1 MNLLWLKEG
10 KWLGCSS
17 SSEAEFILISVQWSF
32 LNYVYLFIYMAEE
45 VSSDVEVRGPL
56 EGGAS
61 LLLRMSPGELT
72 QVLDILLAPVQ
83 WFFFRMLFSFSGV
96 LWYYLLKSTCAIL
109 CVHIQMAEL
118 TRTQIS
124 DAIGASGVS
133 LTALYDHQ
141 RQHLPDFM
149 KQLRTK
155 AETDR
160 YVFSRSKICNEVSFI
175 SHAVFRVLRIQLRAY
190 SPVERETFGKY
201 SAKWKMLYKL
211 R

>member
-1 MNLLWLKEG
+1 MNLLWLKEA
-10 KWLGCSS
+10 KWLDCSS
-17 SSEAEFILISVQWSF
+17 LSEAEFILISVQWSF
-32 LNYVYLFIYMAEE
+32 LKLCLFVYLHGRGRWVQMLRSGDNLKE
-45 VSSDVEVRGPL
+45 VLLFCYVWVLESQLGSSSLAAIVWGHLGGP
-56 EGGAS
+56 S
-61 LLLRMSPGELT
+61 S
-72 QVLDILLAPVQ
+72 VI
-83 WFFFRMLFSFSGV
+83 FFFSRTFSFSGV

-160 YVFSRSKICNEVSFI
+160 
-175 SHAVFRVLRIQLRAY
+175 
-190 SPVERETFGKY
+190 
-201 SAKWKMLYKL
+201 
-211 R
+211 

>member
-1 MNLLWLKEG
+1 MNLLWLKEA
-10 KWLGCSS
+10 KWLDCSS
-17 SSEAEFILISVQWSF
+17 LSEAEFILISVQWSF
-32 LNYVYLFIYMAEE
+32 LKLCLFIYMAEVGE
-45 VSSDVEVRGPL
+45 FRCWGQRTTWRRCFSSATYGSWRANSGP
-56 EGGAS
+56 
-61 LLLRMSPGELT
+61 
-72 QVLDILLAPVQ
+72 QVWQPLSEDILLAPVQ
-83 WFFFRMLFSFSGV
+83 WFFFRTFSFSGV

-160 YVFSRSKICNEVSFI
+160 
-175 SHAVFRVLRIQLRAY
+175 
-190 SPVERETFGKY
+190 
-201 SAKWKMLYKL
+201 
-211 R
+211 

>member
-1 MNLLWLKEG
+1 
-10 KWLGCSS
+10 
-17 SSEAEFILISVQWSF
+17 
-32 LNYVYLFIYMAEE
+32 MAEE
-45 VSSDVEVRGPL
+45 GSSDVEVRGPL

-141 RQHLPDFM
+141 RQHLPDLM

>member
-10 KWLGCSS
+10 KWLGCNS

>member
-10 KWLGCSS
+10 KWLGCNS

-56 EGGAS
+56 EGVAS

>member
-1 MNLLWLKEG
+1 
-10 KWLGCSS
+10 
-17 SSEAEFILISVQWSF
+17 
-32 LNYVYLFIYMAEE
+32 
-45 VSSDVEVRGPL
+45 
-56 EGGAS
+56 
-61 LLLRMSPGELT
+61 
-72 QVLDILLAPVQ
+72 
-83 WFFFRMLFSFSGV
+83 
-96 LWYYLLKSTCAIL
+96 
-109 CVHIQMAEL
+109 MAEL

-160 YVFSRSKICNEVSFI
+160 YVFSHSKICNEVSFI
-175 SHAVFRVLRIQLRAY
+175 YHAVFRVLRIQLRAY

-201 SAKWKMLYKL
+201 SAK
-211 R
+211 